1 MLLKE
6 STKYHRE
13 KHQNMKM
20 KSNII
25 LLILTILISSTLT
38 AQQSKEITLADI
50 WKDNTFSPKS
60 VTGIRSMKDGEH
72 YCTLNKDD
80 EIIEY
85 SYKDA
90 KKTRT
95 IATLQEMLKGLD
107 KKDVEIDDYAFS
119 NDESQILIATE
130 TDDIYRHSSKSNF
143 YIWDINKKKLSSL
156 SDGGKQRLANFS
168 PDGSKVAFVRDNN
181 IFVKDLTAN
190 KELQI
195 THDGKERFVI
205 NGTTDWVYEEE
216 FSFTKGF
223 QWSPGGDK
231 IAYYRFDETN
241 VKEFWLTKYGELY
254 PEEYKYKYP
263 KSGEDN
269 SVVSIHV
276 FDLIKGNTVKIETG
290 VEKDQYIARMKW
302 TNDPNLLSLQRLNR
316 LQNKLELLI
325 ADATTG
331 KPNVVYTDKSKYY
344 IDITNDL
351 TFLKDNE
358 HFLIT
363 SERSGYNHIYVGDL
377 KDNSLR
383 QLTKGDW
390 DVRSLKGIDENE
402 NLIYYMSAED
412 SPFNSELYSIK
423 LDSKGKK
430 KISSREGSNF
440 VRFSSTYKYYIN
452 NFSDANTP
460 PYYSICNSKGKELK
474 ILENNEKLIG
484 LMKKYDFSRKKFF
497 EFTTSEGIELNAW
510 RIDPPDFDPTKKY
523 PVFMYVYGG
532 PNSQTVTNSWG
543 RNNLLWFHL
552 LAQKGYIVV
561 SVDNRGTGARGEEF
575 RKNTYLELGK
585 FETIDQIEAA
595 QYLGSLDYVDKNRI
609 GIFGWSYGGYISS
622 LCITKGADYFK
633 LAIAVAPV
641 TNWRYYDNIYTER
654 FMRTPQE
661 NGENYD
667 DNSPINFVDKLKGKY
682 MLVHGTAD
690 DNVHVQNS
698 MDMITALVKA
708 NKQFDLMLY
717 PNKNHGIYGGNTRYH
732 LYKKMTDFIL
742 DNL

>member
-1 MLLKE
+1 
-6 STKYHRE
+6 
-13 KHQNMKM
+13 M

-25 LLILTILISSTLT
+25 LFVLIAFINSSLSI
-38 AQQSKEITLADI
+38 AQNQSKEITLSDI
-50 WKDNTFSPKS
+50 WKKHTFSAKS
-60 VTGIRSMKDGEH
+60 VHGIRSMKDGEH

-80 EIIEY
+80 EILEY

-119 NDESQILIATE
+119 SDESQILIATE

-143 YIWDINKKKLSSL
+143 YIWDINKKKLSPL
-156 SDGGKQRLANFS
+156 SDGGKQRLADFS

-181 IFVKDLTAN
+181 IFVKDLADN

-223 QWSPGGDK
+223 HWSPDGNK
-231 IAYYRFDETN
+231 IAYYRFDENN

-263 KSGEDN
+263 KSGEAN

-276 FDLIKGNTVKIETG
+276 FDLTKGDAVKIETG
-290 VEKDQYIARMKW
+290 EEKDQYIARMKW

-325 ADATTG
+325 ADANTG

-363 SERSGYNHIYVGDL
+363 SERSGYNHIYVGDM

-383 QLTKGDW
+383 QLTTGDW
-390 DVRSLKGIDENE
+390 DVRELKGIDENAS
-402 NLIYYMSAED
+402 LIYYISAEG

-423 LDSKGKK
+423 LDAKGKK
-430 KISSREGSNF
+430 KISSREGSNS

-523 PVFMYVYGG
+523 PLFMYVYGG

-543 RNNLLWFHL
+543 RNNLLWFQL

-682 MLVHGTAD
+682 LLVHGTAD

-732 LYKKMTDFIL
+732 LFKKMTDFVL
-742 DNL
+742 ENL